1 MNIGLGLYFYG
12 LSKMLMKIIVLQ
24 LKWIFFPFNFQSLL
38 CCTLLDLETEY
49 IFDLFLSII

>member
-24 LKWIFFPFNFQSLL
+24 LKWIFFSFNFQSLL